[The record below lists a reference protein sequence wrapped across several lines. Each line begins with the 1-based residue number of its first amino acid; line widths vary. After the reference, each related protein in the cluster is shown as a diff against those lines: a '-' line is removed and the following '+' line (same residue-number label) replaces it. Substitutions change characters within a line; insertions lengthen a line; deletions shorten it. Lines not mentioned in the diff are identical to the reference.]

1 MPSLEAIHI
10 KGIRQNNLKGFDL
23 DLPLSQLIVVTG
35 LSGAGKSSL
44 VFETLHAEGQRR
56 YVETFSPY
64 TRQFME
70 TLDRPKVDSVEN
82 IRPSIAIS
90 QGNTVKTSRSS
101 VGTMTELCDYFKVW
115 FANVARL
122 IDPDSGEPIREESP
136 ESVWNEAN
144 LRWPN
149 KKCLVAFKVP
159 IPENLP
165 ADAII
170 SGIKAQG
177 FARLY
182 LDGQVVKVDAFK
194 AHQLKFQ
201 KQLCI
206 LQDRVK
212 LESDSKL
219 RFIEAAE
226 AAFRFGKG
234 TLSIIQEDN
243 GELTDFHQG
252 LRSPITG
259 KTYRNP
265 SPALFS
271 FNSPVGACPTCR
283 GFGRIIETDYKL
295 VIPDHTLSIKD
306 GAIKAFNGRVYSEC
320 LRDLLRSA
328 REFGVRTN
336 IPWSELNDWEREFVI
351 EGQEDFVEDTGD
363 WYGVRRFFEWQESR
377 TYKMHVRVFLSRFR
391 AYVDCPDCLGT
402 RFQKETLNWKWE
414 GKTLPDLYKTPIKE
428 LVQLLKGVKDSQDQS
443 PVVLAEKAIVAR
455 LEYLDQ
461 VGLGYLTLDRSS
473 RTLSGG
479 ESQRVNL
486 TACLGTALTDT
497 LFILDEPSI
506 GLHSRDIDRLLKI
519 LRQLVDA
526 GNTVV
531 VVE

>member
-1 MPSLEAIHI
+1 MPSLEAIRI

-234 TLSIIQEDN
+234 TLSIIQEDD

-252 LRSPITG
+252 LRSPL
-259 KTYRNP
+259 
-265 SPALFS
+265 PAKPTATPPLPFS
-271 FNSPVGACPTCR
+271 RLTLLLEHARPVGDSVGLLKQTTNLSSQTTHSPSRMVRSRLSMVESTASACVTFCDRQGSLGYAPIYR
-283 GFGRIIETDYKL
+283 GVNLMIGRENSSSKGRKISSKIQGIGTECAASLNGRRAEPIKCMFECSCP
-295 VIPDHTLSIKD
+295 VSGHTLTAQTAWAHDFKKRRST
-306 GAIKAFNGRVYSEC
+306 GNGRAKLFQIS
-320 LRDLLRSA
+320 
-328 REFGVRTN
+328 
-336 IPWSELNDWEREFVI
+336 
-351 EGQEDFVEDTGD
+351 
-363 WYGVRRFFEWQESR
+363 
-377 TYKMHVRVFLSRFR
+377 
-391 AYVDCPDCLGT
+391 T
-402 RFQKETLNWKWE
+402 RLQ
-414 GKTLPDLYKTPIKE
+414 
-428 LVQLLKGVKDSQDQS
+428 SQ
-443 PVVLAEKAIVAR
+443 
-455 LEYLDQ
+455 
-461 VGLGYLTLDRSS
+461 
-473 RTLSGG
+473 
-479 ESQRVNL
+479 N
-486 TACLGTALTDT
+486 
-497 LFILDEPSI
+497 
-506 GLHSRDIDRLLKI
+506 
-519 LRQLVDA
+519 
-526 GNTVV
+526 
-531 VVE
+531 

>member
-1 MPSLEAIHI
+1 MPSLEAIRI

-159 IPENLP
+159 IPENLS

-182 LDGQVVKVDAFK
+182 IDGQVVKVDAFK
-194 AHQLKFQ
+194 THQLKFQ

-206 LQDRVK
+206 LQDRVN

-234 TLSIIQEDN
+234 TLSIIQEDD

-271 FNSPVGACPTCR
+271 FNSPIGACPTCR

-402 RFQKETLNWKWE
+402 RFQKKRRSTGNGRAKLFQIS
-414 GKTLPDLYKTPIKE
+414 TRL
-428 LVQLLKGVKDSQDQS
+428 QLK
-443 PVVLAEKAIVAR
+443 
-455 LEYLDQ
+455 
-461 VGLGYLTLDRSS
+461 
-473 RTLSGG
+473 
-479 ESQRVNL
+479 N
-486 TACLGTALTDT
+486 
-497 LFILDEPSI
+497 
-506 GLHSRDIDRLLKI
+506 
-519 LRQLVDA
+519 
-526 GNTVV
+526 
-531 VVE
+531 